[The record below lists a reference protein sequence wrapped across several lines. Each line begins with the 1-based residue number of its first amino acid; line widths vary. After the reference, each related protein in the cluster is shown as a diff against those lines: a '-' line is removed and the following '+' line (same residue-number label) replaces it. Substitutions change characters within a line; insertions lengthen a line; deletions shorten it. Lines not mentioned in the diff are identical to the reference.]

1 MRIAPRHWGVLGLC
15 LLLLTQSALAQGEAP
30 TLTIQKV
37 ALSSDPAPGTGDP
50 FGGFFVPIIDSR
62 GTIVFGNETGI
73 WTHRDGVIALHDTV
87 HQSQRRI
94 EKLEHQLTQTVVTP
108 RLHHAIGVFLI
119 VNWDLLC
126 NSA

>member
-1 MRIAPRHWGVLGLC
+1 MTTDGTQLPNDLTLC
-15 LLLLTQSALAQGEAP
+15 HAL
-30 TLTIQKV
+30 IQQ
-37 ALSSDPAPGTGDP
+37 
-50 FGGFFVPIIDSR
+50 
-62 GTIVFGNETGI
+62 
-73 WTHRDGVIALHDTV
+73 LHDTV

-94 EKLEHQLTQTVVTP
+94 EKLEHQLTLTVVAP